1 MILIVV
7 IFVYIC
13 SCKIFIQ
20 FHHKIMEKFKFI
32 DLFCGIGGFHQAM
45 ADLGGEC
52 VYASDIDADCRKTY
66 ERNYGIKP
74 DGDITKVEVKDIP
87 AHNVLCGG
95 FPCQAFSKAGNRL
108 GFADPTKGTLFFDI
122 MRIAKYHKPEY
133 MLLENVRN
141 LASHDGGNTWRVI
154 HDSIIEA
161 GYNVID
167 EPVIFSPHYMGV
179 PQHRERVFIMCVRKD
194 IGDLPPFYFNQERM
208 PKCSIDSILQK
219 DSEIEDLDRYML
231 KPEQIEWI
239 DNWNEFIQGI
249 KCDKLPGFP
258 IWADSLC
265 AMEDNPMIGEWDN
278 MPKWQQNFIK
288 KNSELWSQNKEFI
301 EKWLVKAKK
310 NPLFFGSKAK
320 LEWQAGESKKPNLW
334 DHIMQIRPSGLRV
347 KPGTYF
353 PALVA
358 ITQTSIVGKRKRFLT
373 PRECA
378 RLQSFPDTFMYDVK
392 NAQAYKQ
399 FGNSINV
406 GLVKLFAQYMF
417 GDKEIQKKYSYDV
430 QFGNEDEG
438 PTLFDMLDE

>member
-1 MILIVV
+1 M
-7 IFVYIC
+7 
-13 SCKIFIQ
+13 K
-20 FHHKIMEKFKFI
+20 HFKFI
-32 DLFCGIGGFHQAM
+32 DLFCGIGGFHQALS
-45 ADLGGEC
+45 DLGGEC

-74 DGDITKVEVKDIP
+74 DGDITKVEAKDIP
-87 AHNVLCGG
+87 EHDVLCGG

-122 MRIAKYHKPEY
+122 MRIAKYHNPKY

-141 LASHDGGNTWRVI
+141 LASHDHGNTWRVI
-154 HDSIIEA
+154 HDIIIDA
-161 GYNVID
+161 GYNVI
-167 EPVIFSPHYMGV
+167 EKPVIFSPHYIGI

-194 IGDLPPFYFNQERM
+194 IADLPPFYFNPERM

-219 DSEIEDLDRYML
+219 DDEIKDLKQYQL
-231 KPEQIEWI
+231 KPEMIEWI

-249 KCDKLPGFP
+249 DCDKLPGFP

-278 MPKWQQNFIK
+278 LPKWQQNFIR
-288 KNSELWSQNKEFI
+288 KNSELWAQNKKFI

-320 LEWQAGESKKPNLW
+320 LEWQAGDINRPNLW
-334 DHIMQIRPSGLRV
+334 EHIMQIRPSGLRV

-358 ITQTSIVGKRKRFLT
+358 ITQTSIIGIRKRYLT

-378 RLQSFPDTFMYDVK
+378 RLQSFPDTFLYDVK

-406 GLVKLFAQYMF
+406 ELVKLFARYMF
-417 GDKEIQKKYSYDV
+417 GDKDIQQKYSYKV
-430 QFGNEDEG
+430 QFGKEEN
-438 PTLFDMLDE
+438 PTLFDNLDDY